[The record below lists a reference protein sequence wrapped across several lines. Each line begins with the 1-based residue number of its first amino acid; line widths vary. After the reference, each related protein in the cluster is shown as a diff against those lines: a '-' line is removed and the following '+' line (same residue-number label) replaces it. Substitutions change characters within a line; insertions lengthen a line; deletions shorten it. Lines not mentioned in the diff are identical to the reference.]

1 MSSFIIL
8 IHELPHLQLRGRLG
22 GTPRIDLHR
31 HHRHHTL
38 VFSEFSGQWMQSI
51 AMSEFWQ
58 LNLVSCQHPS
68 DEPVLPCCRVLC
80 HSKLV
85 LLDDCWMFTN
95 GLPTV
100 PCHASMVQLREPH
113 VKSVESDQV
122 PVPLTDNHAGTAY
135 VPSSMYLPKAA

>member
-1 MSSFIIL
+1 MDLCGPEMIASSFIIL
-8 IHELPHLQLRGRLG
+8 IHKLPHLQLRSCAAPLGDVG

-100 PCHASMVQLREPH
+100 PCHASMVQLRELTMSSLWK
-113 VKSVESDQV
+113 VTKFDQV
-122 PVPLTDNHAGTAY
+122 PVP
-135 VPSSMYLPKAA
+135 